1 MEIVVTG
8 TGTEIG
14 KTVVSAVL
22 LARWMGRMGVAYWK
36 PVATGAEEGSD
47 SREVASLVGPELRV
61 LEECYRFAPPLSPH
75 LAARL
80 AGVEIE
86 PERILSAYRRH
97 RESSGN
103 GLLVVEGIGGLLVPL
118 TDRGYLLADLL
129 VPLTDRGYLLADLL
143 SALDLPCLVVSSS
156 QLGTINHTLLTLE
169 ALRSRGL
176 NLAGVVLNGP
186 LNLENRRAIERFGQ
200 TRVVAELETLDP
212 LSRETVARAASEFDP
227 DGVLERNLRQS
238 RPDGRV

>member
-1 MEIVVTG
+1 MEVAVTG

-22 LARWMGRMGVAYWK
+22 LARWAGRMDVAYWK

-47 SREVASLVGPELRV
+47 SLEVASLVGPEVRIV
-61 LEECYRFAPPLSPH
+61 EECYRFGPPLSPH

-86 PERILSAYRRH
+86 PERIVSAYRRH
-97 RESSGN
+97 REASGN
-103 GLLVVEGIGGLLVPL
+103 GLLVVEGIGGLLVPM
-118 TDRGYLLADLL
+118 TECGYFVADLL
-129 VPLTDRGYLLADLL
+129 QAM
-143 SALDLPCLVVSSS
+143 DLPCLVVSSS

-176 NLAGVVLNGP
+176 HLAGVVLNGP
-186 LNLENRRAIERFGQ
+186 VNLENRRAIERFGR
-200 TRVVAELETLDP
+200 TSVVAELEPLNP
-212 LSRETVARAASEFDP
+212 LSRESVARAASKFDR
-227 DGVLERNLRQS
+227 DGVLERYLLGSGRTSECS
-238 RPDGRV
+238 RLE

>member
-129 VPLTDRGYLLADLL
+129 

>member
-1 MEIVVTG
+1 MEVVVTA

-22 LARWMGRMGVAYWK
+22 LARWAGRGGATYWK
-36 PVATGAEEGSD
+36 PVATGTEEGSD
-47 SREVASLVGPELRV
+47 SLEVASLVGPEVRILK
-61 LEECYRFAPPLSPH
+61 ECYRFGPPLSPH
-75 LAARL
+75 LAARM

-86 PERILSAYRRH
+86 PERILSACRRH
-97 RESSGN
+97 RESVGD

-129 VPLTDRGYLLADLL
+129 M
-143 SALDLPCLVVSSS
+143 ALDLPCLVVASS

-169 ALRSRGL
+169 AFRSRGL
-176 NLAGVVLNGP
+176 SLAGVVLNGP

-200 TRVVAELETLDP
+200 ARVVAELEPLKP
-212 LSRETVARAASEFDP
+212 LSRETVARAASGFDR
-227 DGVLERNLRQS
+227 DGVLDSYLLGS
-238 RPDGRV
+238 RPDAGVR

>member
-1 MEIVVTG
+1 MEVVVTG

-14 KTVVSAVL
+14 KTVISAIL
-22 LARWMGRMGVAYWK
+22 LARWARRVDVTYWK
-36 PVATGAEEGSD
+36 PVATGGEEGSD

-61 LEECYRFAPPLSPH
+61 LKECYRFAPPLSPH

-97 RESSGN
+97 RKSTGN

-118 TDRGYLLADLL
+118 TDCGYLLADLME
-129 VPLTDRGYLLADLL
+129 
-143 SALDLPCLVVSSS
+143 ALDLPCLLVSSS
-156 QLGTINHTLLTLE
+156 QLGTINHTLLTIE

-176 NLAGVVLNGP
+176 RLAGVVLNGP
-186 LNLENRRAIERFGQ
+186 ANLENRRAIERFGQ
-200 TRVVAELETLDP
+200 ARVVAEVVPLDP
-212 LSRETVARAASEFDP
+212 LSRETVAQAASEFDP
-227 DGVLERNLRQS
+227 DGVLERGLRQS
-238 RPDGRV
+238 RTDGGV

>member
-1 MEIVVTG
+1 MQVLVTG

-22 LARWMGRMGVAYWK
+22 LAHWAGRTHVTYWK

-47 SREVASLVGPELRV
+47 SQEVASLAGPEVRILK
-61 LEECYRFAPPLSPH
+61 ECYRFGPPLSPH

-86 PERILSAYRRH
+86 PERILSAYRRY
-97 RESSGN
+97 RESVDD

-118 TDRGYLLADLL
+118 TDRGYLLADILK
-129 VPLTDRGYLLADLL
+129 G
-143 SALDLPCLVVSSS
+143 LDMPCLVVASS

-169 ALRSRGL
+169 ALRSRDL
-176 NLAGVVLNGP
+176 SLAGVVLNGP
-186 LNLENRRAIERFGQ
+186 ANLENRRAIERFGR
-200 TRVVAELETLDP
+200 TRVVAELQPLDP
-212 LSRETVARAASEFDP
+212 LSRETVARAASEFDR
-227 DGVLERNLRQS
+227 DRMLERCLLGS
-238 RPDGRV
+238 RPGAGTQ

>member
-1 MEIVVTG
+1 MEVVVTG

-22 LARWMGRMGVAYWK
+22 LARWAARGDVTYWK

-47 SREVASLVGPELRV
+47 SRQVASLVGPKLRV

-86 PERILSAYRRH
+86 AERIFSAYRRQ
-97 RESSGN
+97 RKSSGS
-103 GLLVVEGIGGLLVPL
+103 GRLVVEGIGGLLVPL

-129 VPLTDRGYLLADLL
+129 K
-143 SALDLPCLVVSSS
+143 ALDLPCLVVASS

-176 NLAGVVLNGP
+176 SLAGVVLNGP
-186 LNLENRRAIERFGQ
+186 ANLENRRAIERFGR
-200 TRVVAELETLDP
+200 TRVVAELEPLSP
-212 LSRETVARAASEFDP
+212 LSRETVTQAASEFDR
-227 DGVLERNLRQS
+227 DGVLERRLRQS
-238 RPDGRV
+238 RPDGGM

>member
-1 MEIVVTG
+1 MEVVVTG

-22 LARWMGRMGVAYWK
+22 LARWAGRMGVTYWK

-47 SREVASLVGPELRV
+47 SLEVASLAGPEVRV
-61 LEECYRFAPPLSPH
+61 LKECYRFAPPLSPH
-75 LAARL
+75 LAARM

-86 PERILSAYRRH
+86 PERILSACRRH
-97 RESSGN
+97 RESAGG

-129 VPLTDRGYLLADLL
+129 K
-143 SALDLPCLVVSSS
+143 ALDLPCLVVASS

-176 NLAGVVLNGP
+176 SLAGVVLNGP
-186 LNLENRRAIERFGQ
+186 SNLENRRAIERFGR
-200 TRVVAELETLDP
+200 TRVVAELEPLDP
-212 LSRETVARAASEFDP
+212 LSRETVARAASEFDR
-227 DGVLERNLRQS
+227 DGVLERHLLES
-238 RPDGRV
+238 RPDDGMG

>member
-1 MEIVVTG
+1 MEIAVTG

-22 LARWMGRMGVAYWK
+22 LACWAGRTGVTYWK
-36 PVATGAEEGSD
+36 PVATGSEEGSD
-47 SREVASLVGPELRV
+47 SLEVASLVGPELRV
-61 LEECYRFAPPLSPH
+61 LKECYRFAPPLSPH
-75 LAARL
+75 LAARM

-97 RESSGN
+97 RESSVN

-118 TDRGYLLADLL
+118 TDSGYLVADLL
-129 VPLTDRGYLLADLL
+129 K
-143 SALDLPCLVVSSS
+143 ALGLPCLVVSSS

-176 NLAGVVLNGP
+176 SLAGVVLNGP
-186 LNLENRRAIERFGQ
+186 VNLENRRAIERFGR
-200 TRVVAELETLDP
+200 TRVVAELEPLNP
-212 LSRETVARAASEFDP
+212 LSRETVARAASVFDR
-227 DGVLERNLRQS
+227 DGVLERNLRQP

>member
-1 MEIVVTG
+1 MQVLVTA

-22 LARWMGRMGVAYWK
+22 LAHWAGRTHVTYWK
-36 PVATGAEEGSD
+36 PVATGADEGSD
-47 SREVASLVGPELRV
+47 CMEVASLVGPEVRILK
-61 LEECYRFAPPLSPH
+61 ECYRFGPPLSPH

-86 PERILSAYRRH
+86 PERIFSAYRRH
-97 RESSGN
+97 RESVGD

-118 TDRGYLLADLL
+118 TDQGYLLADLL
-129 VPLTDRGYLLADLL
+129 KG
-143 SALDLPCLVVSSS
+143 LDLPCLVVASS

-176 NLAGVVLNGP
+176 SLAGVVLNGP
-186 LNLENRRAIERFGQ
+186 ANLENRRAIERFGR
-200 TRVVAELETLDP
+200 TRIVAELKPLNP
-212 LSRETVARAASEFDP
+212 LSRETIARAASEFDR
-227 DGVLERNLRQS
+227 DRVLERCLLGS
-238 RPDGRV
+238 RPAAGTRVS

>member
-22 LARWMGRMGVAYWK
+22 LARWSGRTEVTYWK

-86 PERILSAYRRH
+86 PQRILSAYRRN
-97 RESSGN
+97 RKSSGN

-118 TDRGYLLADLL
+118 TDNGYLLADLL
-129 VPLTDRGYLLADLL
+129 K
-143 SALDLPCLVVSSS
+143 ALGLPCILVSSS

-176 NLAGVVLNGP
+176 SLAGVVLNGP
-186 LNLENRRAIERFGQ
+186 ANLENRRAIERFGR
-200 TRVVAELETLDP
+200 TRVVAELEP
-212 LSRETVARAASEFDP
+212 LSPLCRETVARAASEFDR
-227 DGVLERNLRQS
+227 DGALERYLLGS
-238 RPDGRV
+238 GPDVGVQ

>member
-86 PERILSAYRRH
+86 PERIVSAYRRH
-97 RESSGN
+97 RESAGN
-103 GLLVVEGIGGLLVPL
+103 RLLVVEGIGGI
-118 TDRGYLLADLL
+118 L

-143 SALDLPCLVVSSS
+143 SATGPALP
-156 QLGTINHTLLTLE
+156 
-169 ALRSRGL
+169 RGL
-176 NLAGVVLNGP
+176 VEPARDHQPHSPDPRSAPFQRPESGGSGPERSPQPGESTGHREVRSHPCRGGVGTPQSPLPGNRYPGGFRIRPGRGAGTLSPEVPAG
-186 LNLENRRAIERFGQ
+186 RRDAVG
-200 TRVVAELETLDP
+200 
-212 LSRETVARAASEFDP
+212 
-227 DGVLERNLRQS
+227 
-238 RPDGRV
+238 

>member
-1 MEIVVTG
+1 MQVLVTG

-22 LARWMGRMGVAYWK
+22 LAHWAGRTHVTYWK

-47 SREVASLVGPELRV
+47 SHEVASLAGPEVRILK
-61 LEECYRFAPPLSPH
+61 ECYRFGPPLSPH

-97 RESSGN
+97 RASVDD

-129 VPLTDRGYLLADLL
+129 KDLA
-143 SALDLPCLVVSSS
+143 LPCLVVASS

-176 NLAGVVLNGP
+176 SLAGVVLNGP
-186 LNLENRRAIERFGQ
+186 ANLENRWAIERFGR
-200 TRVVAELETLDP
+200 TRVVAELQTLDP
-212 LSRETVARAASEFDP
+212 LSRETVARAASEFDR
-227 DGVLERNLRQS
+227 DRVLERCLLGS
-238 RPDGRV
+238 RPDAGRRVS

>member
-1 MEIVVTG
+1 MEVVVTA

-22 LARWMGRMGVAYWK
+22 LARWAGRGGVTYWK

-47 SREVASLVGPELRV
+47 SREVASLVGPEVRV
-61 LEECYRFAPPLSPH
+61 LKECYRFAPPLSPH
-75 LAARL
+75 LAARM

-86 PERILSAYRRH
+86 PERILSACRRH
-97 RESSGN
+97 RESVGD

-129 VPLTDRGYLLADLL
+129 K
-143 SALDLPCLVVSSS
+143 ALDLPCLVVSSS

-176 NLAGVVLNGP
+176 SLAGVVPQRSCQPGESAGHRAVSARP
-186 LNLENRRAIERFGQ
+186 VSWRSWNLSIPSPGRPSRVRHPNSTGTGCWSAISWS
-200 TRVVAELETLDP
+200 P
-212 LSRETVARAASEFDP
+212 
-227 DGVLERNLRQS
+227 
-238 RPDGRV
+238 RPDAGVQ